1 MSKINLMNAELANR
15 IAAGEVIDRP
25 ASVVKE
31 LVENSIDAKSKRIQI
46 SISEAGKK
54 EIRVADDGTGMD
66 RVDAELCFLR
76 HASSKLKSIY
86 DLRRITTMG
95 FRGEALPSI
104 ASISNVEMTT
114 YDGGN
119 APGTKVTIVPGSE
132 PIIEDS
138 LQRKGT
144 IFTVRNLFFNTPARL
159 KYLKS
164 DMTENAAITEIVEQI
179 SLGYP
184 EISFSLTIDGREVL
198 KTSGHGNLL
207 EAISEVYGIESAKK
221 MISIEGENGF
231 FKIKGF
237 ICEPSVSYANRYHQ
251 LSFINKRPVTIIKA
265 NAAFN
270 AAYKDYLPPNR
281 YPFTILFVEVDYS
294 LIDINVHPSKKEV
307 RISHEEKLASLIE
320 DTAKKALFKTR
331 PEYATP
337 VFKKVVEVQIPSAS
351 KNVDNKP
358 QQMSLNDVLK
368 ENSNIEILQHV
379 EEINSKKE
387 EIPSLILNDI
397 EKNEAV
403 EEKVETYF
411 FPEKEEINVEKS
423 FEEII
428 NEPKTTL
435 PELFPIGQVLKTY
448 IVCDGEDGM
457 YLIDQHAAAERINY
471 EKAVRQFNSLA
482 VETTIP
488 LMPLIV
494 ELPSSLMLRYD
505 RKHQEMLKSSGFIT
519 EEFTT
524 FSLRVEEFPTV
535 LKDDEDGV
543 RDIIIS
549 VLKDEKMEL
558 SELKHLAIAT
568 VACKASIKAN
578 MFLTLENMK
587 TLIQELNKCHNPA
600 NCPHGRP
607 TVIKLSK
614 YEIEKLFKRTGF

>member
-104 ASISNVEMTT
+104 ASISNVEMAT

-337 VFKKVVEVQIPSAS
+337 VFKKAVEVQIPSAS

-379 EEINSKKE
+379 
-387 EIPSLILNDI
+387 
-397 EKNEAV
+397 
-403 EEKVETYF
+403 
-411 FPEKEEINVEKS
+411 
-423 FEEII
+423 EEII

-524 FSLRVEEFPTV
+524 SSLRVEEFPTV

>member
-368 ENSNIEILQHV
+368 ENSNIEILQHI

-411 FPEKEEINVEKS
+411 FPEKEEI
-423 FEEII
+423 
-428 NEPKTTL
+428 T
-435 PELFPIGQVLKTY
+435 
-448 IVCDGEDGM
+448 
-457 YLIDQHAAAERINY
+457 
-471 EKAVRQFNSLA
+471 
-482 VETTIP
+482 
-488 LMPLIV
+488 
-494 ELPSSLMLRYD
+494 
-505 RKHQEMLKSSGFIT
+505 
-519 EEFTT
+519 
-524 FSLRVEEFPTV
+524 
-535 LKDDEDGV
+535 
-543 RDIIIS
+543 
-549 VLKDEKMEL
+549 
-558 SELKHLAIAT
+558 
-568 VACKASIKAN
+568 
-578 MFLTLENMK
+578 
-587 TLIQELNKCHNPA
+587 
-600 NCPHGRP
+600 
-607 TVIKLSK
+607 
-614 YEIEKLFKRTGF
+614 

>member
-231 FKIKGF
+231 FKIIGF

-281 YPFTILFVEVDYS
+281 YPFTILFV
-294 LIDINVHPSKKEV
+294 K
-307 RISHEEKLASLIE
+307 
-320 DTAKKALFKTR
+320 
-331 PEYATP
+331 
-337 VFKKVVEVQIPSAS
+337 
-351 KNVDNKP
+351 
-358 QQMSLNDVLK
+358 
-368 ENSNIEILQHV
+368 
-379 EEINSKKE
+379 
-387 EIPSLILNDI
+387 
-397 EKNEAV
+397 
-403 EEKVETYF
+403 
-411 FPEKEEINVEKS
+411 
-423 FEEII
+423 
-428 NEPKTTL
+428 
-435 PELFPIGQVLKTY
+435 
-448 IVCDGEDGM
+448 
-457 YLIDQHAAAERINY
+457 
-471 EKAVRQFNSLA
+471 
-482 VETTIP
+482 
-488 LMPLIV
+488 
-494 ELPSSLMLRYD
+494 
-505 RKHQEMLKSSGFIT
+505 
-519 EEFTT
+519 
-524 FSLRVEEFPTV
+524 
-535 LKDDEDGV
+535 
-543 RDIIIS
+543 
-549 VLKDEKMEL
+549 
-558 SELKHLAIAT
+558 
-568 VACKASIKAN
+568 
-578 MFLTLENMK
+578 
-587 TLIQELNKCHNPA
+587 
-600 NCPHGRP
+600 
-607 TVIKLSK
+607 
-614 YEIEKLFKRTGF
+614 